1 MADLTL
7 AISYDAL
14 RRLDDPASAV
24 DDARVWSEN
33 VCFVTDRPAHRLTKF
48 QRDHHLEQ
56 DYHPDPEP
64 VVASLETIRLHF
76 DTDRY
81 VYVTADDEAVEADD
95 QWEIRPVEEAADAAG
110 WDVSDAPVEADES
123 SDPFDGDDDWP

>member
-7 AISYDAL
+7 VLEYDAL
-14 RRLDDPASAV
+14 RRLADPPAAV
-24 DDARVWSEN
+24 DDARHWSEN
-33 VCFVTDRPAHRLTKF
+33 VCFVSEKPAHLLTKF
-48 QRDHHLEQ
+48 QRDHGIEQ

-81 VYVTADDEAVEADD
+81 VYVAVDGGDVDPHD
-95 QWEIRPVEEAADAAG
+95 QWEIRPLAEAADAAG
-110 WDVSDAPVEADES
+110 WALTEPSAES
-123 SDPFDGDDDWP
+123 AADPFDGGGDWP